1 RPWVGL
7 SLGVL
12 AYRDKASKRPEKVKD
27 LDGIVEDLVRSMKE
41 ERSPEFAAAFG
52 LALGLA
58 QEPRVREEL
67 TKRMGELN
75 DEDARGYFC
84 LGLGLLGA
92 QEAREALH
100 KEVKEA
106 VRKPLLLQQAA
117 IGLGLLS
124 DQTAVPE
131 LLEILKDAKTLS
143 VQAAVATALGFIGD
157 HRSVQPLIAMAKDE
171 KLTDTARGFAIVALG
186 KVADKEPL
194 PWNSKISVMVNYRAF
209 TRTLVGAGVA
219 PGVLDIL

>member
-58 QEPRVREEL
+58 GDTRVREEL
-67 TKRMGELN
+67 TKKMLELS
-75 DEDARGYFC
+75 DEDARGYLS
-84 LGLGLLGA
+84 LGIGLLGCRD
-92 QEAREALH
+92 ARDALH
-100 KEVKEA
+100 GQLREG

-143 VQAAVATALGFIGD
+143 VQAAVATALSLIGD
-157 HRSVQPLIAMAKDE
+157 PRSVDSLLRIARDGR
-171 KLTDTARGFAIVALG
+171 LNDCARGFAIVALG
-186 KVADKEPL
+186 RIGDKEAI
-194 PWNSKISVMVNYRAF
+194 PWNSGIAWMANYRAF
-209 TRTLVGAGVA
+209 TRTLVGGGFA
-219 PGVLDIL
+219 PGILDIL